1 MWGDVPLR
9 LTNPTELNAKSLWI
23 SKSPRAAIYIQ
34 VKKDLIDAIAGLPAR
49 ELLSRILEFQMLPLK
64 PY

>member
-34 VKKDLIDAIAGLPAR
+34 VKI
-49 ELLSRILEFQMLPLK
+49 
-64 PY
+64 

>member
-23 SKSPRAAIYIQ
+23 SKSPNCYLYPSKERFN
-34 VKKDLIDAIAGLPAR
+34 IAGLPAR